1 MLPYLKLLSYSPC
14 FSPPTSHYTTP
25 LLLLKTGAFSAVLC
39 GACQVLFVGGAALS
53 DKGGEA
59 STSRRDGLTA
69 WRVLSDAP
77 HYKLLTDIDSDQSL
91 VSN

>member
-1 MLPYLKLLSYSPC
+1 MVRLPKKKTDFFFLFLFMKLGLP
-14 FSPPTSHYTTP
+14 
-25 LLLLKTGAFSAVLC
+25 G
-39 GACQVLFVGGAALS
+39 VLFVGGAALS